1 MRLRRTHAL
10 LGLLLAAGSAS
21 PAAAQLAPPCA
32 AFQRD
37 ALGSWNASVP
47 VTVEAD
53 NGFLDIMPGHA
64 INTRLARILD
74 AQCR

>member
-1 MRLRRTHAL
+1 MRLRGTYAL
-10 LGLLLAAGSAS
+10 LGILLTAGPIL
-21 PAAAQLAPPCA
+21 PAAAQVAPPCA
-32 AFQRD
+32 AFTRD
-37 ALGSWNASVP
+37 GFGSWNATTP

-53 NGFLDIMPGHA
+53 NGFIDIMPGHA

>member
-1 MRLRRTHAL
+1 V
-10 LGLLLAAGSAS
+10 
-21 PAAAQLAPPCA
+21 APPCA

-53 NGFLDIMPGHA
+53 NGFIDIMPGHA